1 MLQIPAK
8 EYVFNDV
15 FVFQRD
21 VFHYLYIL
29 KTKLA
34 AKNGLKIK
42 VLRVSSFAHIL
53 HDTHLIPNRVHQ
65 FRELR
70 LGSHIEIVKVS
81 PAQLQQYNLTVYR
94 RA

>member
-34 AKNGLKIK
+34 AKNGLKK
-42 VLRVSSFAHIL
+42 GLESFAHIL

-70 LGSHIEIVKVS
+70 LGSHVEIVKVS
-81 PAQLQQYNLTVYR
+81 PAPAV
-94 RA
+94 

>member
-1 MLQIPAK
+1 MIFG
-8 EYVFNDV
+8 VT
-15 FVFQRD
+15 
-21 VFHYLYIL
+21 FHRKSISQYLYIL

-42 VLRVSSFAHIL
+42 GLESFAHIL
-53 HDTHLIPNRVHQ
+53 HDTYLIPNRVHQ

>member
-1 MLQIPAK
+1 MIFG
-8 EYVFNDV
+8 VT
-15 FVFQRD
+15 
-21 VFHYLYIL
+21 FHRKSISQYLYIL
-29 KTKLA
+29 ETKLV
-34 AKNGLKIK
+34 AKNGLKK
-42 VLRVSSFAHIL
+42 GVKNFAHIL